1 MQKKFRLACFS
12 AMVFVCPIA
21 AAAEICE
28 IPANDEV
35 GDSHAPYT
43 GETMGDRSLVH
54 LRWVAD
60 ADPLLDAEGRPDG
73 DLVAWH
79 LIHNIHPDNLAFNW
93 PKIDWKREFDL
104 PLESG
109 QADCDEAFGLFR
121 RDRDA
126 PIIPSRSNRQNAQA
140 YVRVAN
146 GNVSDEDRGDGTE
159 EQSTRTGGA
168 TRTGRI
174 VDGKF
179 ETQYSIYTV
188 MTHFPN
194 DGVIETSFNSE
205 GGAFLAW
212 APVSFGIDFE
222 EALSL
227 IKESGFEVAVY
238 DSAEPLPGDDRPL
251 QSVVGEEGLDYL
263 GFAPENFTAT
273 FKISGVP
280 ASTQTQLIMLSP
292 DRQPIGVKVLPVPWA
307 NSAN

>member
-1 MQKKFRLACFS
+1 M
-12 AMVFVCPIA
+12 
-21 AAAEICE
+21 
-28 IPANDEV
+28 PANDEA

-79 LIHNIHPDNLAFNW
+79 LIYNIHPDNLAFKW
-93 PKIDWKREFDL
+93 PKIGWKREFDL

-109 QADCDEAFGLFR
+109 QADCDEAFGQFSLE
-121 RDRDA
+121 RDA
-126 PIIPSRSNRQNAQA
+126 PIIPSRSSRQNAQA
-140 YVRVAN
+140 YIRVAGGDSPN
-146 GNVSDEDRGDGTE
+146 EGDGDGTD

-168 TRTGRI
+168 TRTGKI
-174 VDGKF
+174 VEGKF
-179 ETQYSIYTV
+179 ETQYSIYSV

-194 DGVIETSFNSE
+194 DGVIEATFNSE

-212 APVSFGIDFE
+212 APVSVGIDFE
-222 EALSL
+222 EALSQ
-227 IKESGFEVAVY
+227 IKESGIDVEVY
-238 DSAEPLPGDDRPL
+238 DSAEPLPGDDTPL
-251 QSVVGEEGLDYL
+251 QNVVSEEGLDYL
-263 GFAPENFTAT
+263 GFSPESFTAT
-273 FKISGVP
+273 FKVSGEP
-280 ASTQTQLIMLSP
+280 ARAQTQLIMLSP